1 MTEAT
6 EPTHYEW
13 KRAFARG
20 TPYQNRS
27 TMQSIEFPTWLEGVK
42 TGLAEVELQYDLKL
56 GEMMQASNTSAHDL
70 VELHSYGW
78 TAAETTACIVDRAG
92 LR

>member
-1 MTEAT
+1 M
-6 EPTHYEW
+6 P
-13 KRAFARG
+13 
-20 TPYQNRS
+20 PNRRNMNRDGRSPDDS
-27 TMQSIEFPTWLEGVK
+27 TNQSRSAMQSIEFPTWLERVK
-42 TGLAEVELQYDLKL
+42 TRLAEVEVQYDLKM
-56 GEMMQASNTSAHDL
+56 GEMMQASNTSTNDL